1 MISLNNLT
9 KKYGETLAVNGIS
22 FEIKKG
28 EIVGLLGPNGA
39 GKSTTI
45 RMITCYLNPT
55 SGSAKVAGY
64 DIEKD
69 TRKIKKIIGYLPESA
84 PLYMDM
90 VVYDY
95 LAYIARIQEV
105 QEKDIEERIKYVV
118 KTCSLENVVSK
129 TIGDLSKGY
138 KQRVGIASAIV
149 HNPEILI
156 LDEPTNGLDPNQI
169 VEIRELIRELGKE
182 KTVVLSTHI
191 LSEAELACDRVIIIN
206 KGEVI
211 ADSPTKDIALG
222 KDKNIFISLVIRTKE
237 NNEILK
243 RLFMNLNDVDKIE
256 IRDNNDIKDILIS
269 SKADIREAIY
279 KAVKQTDWLLLEMKI
294 NKEDLE
300 SVFQALTRES

>member
-1 MISLNNLT
+1 MISLKNLT

-55 SGSAKVAGY
+55 SGSATVAGY

-118 KTCSLENVVSK
+118 KTCSLESVISK

-222 KDKNIFISLVIRTKE
+222 KDKNIFISLIIRTKE
-237 NNEILK
+237 NYEILK
-243 RLFMNLNDVDKIE
+243 RFFMNLNDVDKIE

-269 SKADIREAIY
+269 SKSDIREEIY
-279 KAVKQTDWLLLEMKI
+279 KAVKQTDWSLLEMKI

-300 SVFQALTRES
+300 RVFQALTRES